1 MNVQSFNTPLL
12 YLIVGGVIL
21 VVIAMC
27 LSFFYKSWQAGVQL
41 GMDKTVLKKAVVSS
55 ATFSLLPGISI
66 LLGVVALSGTLGV
79 PLPWLRLSVIGNLQY
94 EVNVAQIAATGIG
107 LSGLVLSEM
116 TAEAFVTICLVM
128 TCGILGG
135 ALMCIFTLKLYTNR
149 LKGKKAK
156 PTAVQ
161 ASADVAELAGNAL
174 ANADPA
180 APARDAATQA
190 DPAVGQDPTQP
201 ATPAKKQKNF
211 GDWAMIAMFV
221 GMCAAYIGSYI
232 GQSAQGT
239 LLPLLTALVAAACM
253 AVCEVLERKD
263 GFGWL
268 ENFDLAAS
276 MLVAMAFAVCINPFL

>member
-1 MNVQSFNTPLL
+1 MSVQTFNNPLL
-12 YLIVGGVIL
+12 YVTVGVVIGVIVL
-21 VVIAMC
+21 MC
-27 LSFFYKSWQAGVQL
+27 LSFLQKSWNAGLQI
-41 GMDKTVLKKAVVSS
+41 GMDKAVMKKAIFSS
-55 ATFSLLPGISI
+55 ATFSILPGVSI

-135 ALMCIFTLKLYTNR
+135 ALLCIFSLKLYTNK
-149 LKGKKAK
+149 LKSK
-156 PTAVQ
+156 PKEDVGGIDGAVELD
-161 ASADVAELAGNAL
+161 ASADGAS
-174 ANADPA
+174 
-180 APARDAATQA
+180 AATTESA
-190 DPAVGQDPTQP
+190 STTTPT
-201 ATPAKKQKNF
+201 TPAKKQKSF

-221 GMCAAYIGSYI
+221 GMCATYVGSYI
-232 GQSAQGT
+232 GQAAQSSY
-239 LLPLLTALVAAACM
+239 LPLLTALAAAAFM
-253 AVCEVLERKD
+253 ALCEWLERKD

-276 MLVAMAFAVCINPFL
+276 MLFAMAFAVCINPML